1 MTMLKLKKA
10 QRKVLVE
17 TLRDVA
23 NVAVAALVFGQAL
36 SDHRYSSGL
45 AALGICVW
53 LVVVASA
60 LVLARREN

>member
-1 MTMLKLKKA
+1 MLRLTRF
-10 QRKVLVE
+10 QRTVLVE

-36 SDHRYSSGL
+36 SDRGYSSAL

-60 LVLARREN
+60 LVLARREE